1 MDERTR
7 RTDDEA
13 MPKLR
18 RAPPAPSIDKRRSSR
33 IRVAVGLIV
42 LIGLIVAAY
51 EFVPWTRTGRQ
62 TGGRPIPSQPV
73 GAATIGQGDI
83 RVVVNALGTVT
94 PVATVTVQTQING
107 QLLEVGFTE
116 GQLVKKGDFLAQIDP
131 RPYELQQAQFE
142 GQLAHDQGLL
152 AQAQVDLVRYQKLA
166 EQNSIAR
173 QQYEDQIYIV
183 QQYQGTVK
191 LDQAQIDQQK
201 LNVLYCRIVSPV
213 TGRVGLRLIDPG
225 NYVQT
230 SNNTGIAVVTQM
242 QPITVIFPIPEDD
255 LPQIVPQLNAGATL
269 QVAAYDRANVKLLA
283 TGRVIAIDSQIDTT
297 TGTVKVRAQFDNPDY
312 ALFPN
317 QFVNAQLL
325 VRTLHDVVTVPTAA
339 IQRGAPG
346 TYVYVINGD
355 STVSVR
361 PITTSAVD
369 GNTTAVTSGLAAGER
384 VVIDGT
390 DRLREGL
397 KVTVAAEQ
405 PASPGGT
412 AGSAGGGQQGG
423 NRGGAGRAQKS
434 DGAKSDGSQSPPS
447 GGQ

>member
-7 RTDDEA
+7 RIDDEVK
-13 MPKLR
+13 PKLR
-18 RAPPAPSIDKRRSSR
+18 RAPTVPGIDNRRGARVR
-33 IRVAVGLIV
+33 IGVGLIV
-42 LIGLIVAAY
+42 LIALIVAAY
-51 EFVPWTRTGRQ
+51 ELVPWPRAGHQTAGRQ
-62 TGGRPIPSQPV
+62 LPPQSV

-94 PVATVTVQTQING
+94 AIATVTVQTQING
-107 QLLEVGFTE
+107 QLQEVGFTE

-131 RPYELQQAQFE
+131 RPYELLQAQYE

-152 AQAQVDLVRYQKLA
+152 AQAQVDLARYQKLA

-230 SNNTGIAVVTQM
+230 ANSSGIAVITQM

-255 LPQIVPQLNAGATL
+255 LPQIVPQLNAGTTL
-269 QVAAYDRANVKLLA
+269 EVAAYDRANVKLLA
-283 TGRVIAIDSQIDTT
+283 TGRVIALDSQIDTT

-325 VRTLHDVVTVPTAA
+325 VRTLHDVATVPTAA

-361 PITTSAVD
+361 PVNLGPTDGPMAAV
-369 GNTTAVTSGLAAGER
+369 NSGLSVGER
-384 VVIDGT
+384 VVVDGG
-390 DRLREGL
+390 DRLRDGSR
-397 KVTVAAEQ
+397 VIVPGAQGQAPAAVA
-405 PASPGGT
+405 PAQDHSHNRHN
-412 AGSAGGGQQGG
+412 GGGQ
-423 NRGGAGRAQKS
+423 
-434 DGAKSDGSQSPPS
+434 
-447 GGQ
+447 

>member
-7 RTDDEA
+7 RPDDDLK
-13 MPKLR
+13 PKLR
-18 RAPPAPSIDKRRSSR
+18 RAPPAPSIDSRRSSR
-33 IRVAVGLIV
+33 VRIGVGLIV
-42 LIGLIVAAY
+42 LIALIVAAY
-51 EFVPWTRTGRQ
+51 EFVPWPRAGHQPAGRQ
-62 TGGRPIPSQPV
+62 IPPQPV

-94 PVATVTVQTQING
+94 PIATVTVQTQING

-131 RPYELQQAQFE
+131 RPYELLQAQYE

-152 AQAQVDLVRYQKLA
+152 AQAQVDLARYQKLA

-230 SNNTGIAVVTQM
+230 SNNSGIAVVTQM

-255 LPQIVPQLNAGATL
+255 LPQIVPQLNAGTTL
-269 QVAAYDRANVKLLA
+269 QVSAYDRANVKMLA
-283 TGRVIAIDSQIDTT
+283 TGRVIALDSQIDTT

-325 VRTLHDVVTVPTAA
+325 VRTLHDAVTVPTAA
-339 IQRGAPG
+339 IQRGEPG

-361 PITTSAVD
+361 PIKLGPTDGPMAAV
-369 GNTTAVTSGLAAGER
+369 NSGLAVGDR
-384 VVIDGT
+384 VVVDGG
-390 DRLREGL
+390 DRLRDGAR
-397 KVTVAAEQ
+397 VIVPGAQGQAPAAAA
-405 PASPGGT
+405 PAPDQHQHNREPSQNRQN
-412 AGSAGGGQQGG
+412 GGG
-423 NRGGAGRAQKS
+423 
-434 DGAKSDGSQSPPS
+434 SQ
-447 GGQ
+447 